1 MKKQQTVYEQF
12 KSEVYRIGW
21 RVQYRAKKVRI
32 RETSFCDKESAAVDN
47 FTMNSDNRLLL
58 EQLMDTLPPRGRAIM
73 YRLYIQEQTESEVA
87 RQLNLS
93 QQAVNKWKR
102 KMIQQLSRTVNF

>member
-1 MKKQQTVYEQF
+1 
-12 KSEVYRIGW
+12 
-21 RVQYRAKKVRI
+21 
-32 RETSFCDKESAAVDN
+32 
-47 FTMNSDNRLLL
+47 
-58 EQLMDTLPPRGRAIM
+58 M